1 MDKKKPDELAVYR
14 RLIKNMNRLAWSVIA
29 LLALV
34 VYFSF
39 DAPGLNELLYKEE
52 IVLEQS
58 EQDDSKSIEDEVV
71 NGIHQP
77 TGLAFADGFELIQ
90 QNCLACHSSKLITQ
104 NRMSRE
110 RWKETIV
117 WMQETQKL
125 WDLGVNES
133 RILDYLAK
141 NYAPKKKGRRANLV
155 INEWYE
161 IQ

>member
-1 MDKKKPDELAVYR
+1 MNKESRNELEIYKKLIRYVNGLGWAVV
-14 RLIKNMNRLAWSVIA
+14 L
-29 LLALV
+29 LLALSI
-34 VYFSF
+34 YFSIGS
-39 DAPGLNELLYKEE
+39 PGLSELSTKPE
-52 IVLEQS
+52 IPQLAS
-58 EQDDSKSIEDEVV
+58 EDESTNEDEVV
-71 NGIHQP
+71 DGIHVA
-77 TGLAFADGFELIQ
+77 TGLVFADGIELIQ

-125 WDLGVNES
+125 WDLGVNEPK
-133 RILDYLAK
+133 ILDYLAE

-161 IQ
+161 IK

>member
-1 MDKKKPDELAVYR
+1 MKEKKPDELAVYR

-34 VYFSF
+34 IYFSF
-39 DAPGLNELLYKEE
+39 DAPGLDELLYKEE
-52 IVLEQS
+52 VLV
-58 EQDDSKSIEDEVV
+58 EQDKSSEPRSLEDEVV
-71 NGIHQP
+71 DGIHQA
-77 TGLAFADGFELIQ
+77 TGLAFADDFELVQ
-90 QNCLACHSSKLITQ
+90 QNCLACHSAKLITQ

-133 RILDYLAK
+133 KILDYLAK